1 MARSRAKSVKKRAA
15 VKPLKNYR
23 LRARVRGSTLEL
35 LEPRPALL
43 RDGEEVL
50 VTLSTKKK
58 PDLAALRRAAG
69 SWKGHVDAEALIE
82 NIYRDRLVQTRP
94 IPRI

>member
-1 MARSRAKSVKKRAA
+1 MARARAKSVKRRARPKTVKRTF
-15 VKPLKNYR
+15 
-23 LRARVRGSTLEL
+23 RARVHGSTLEL

-82 NIYRDRLVQTRP
+82 NIYQDRLVQTRP